1 MKVQNAKSGK
11 KARIE
16 IIPLIDVI
24 MFLLATFVLFT
35 LTMNK
40 TQTIDMKLPAS
51 TPTDKPPETKPEAIG
66 IDANGGFFLNK
77 RQVTWEDLVQ
87 YVIQVKR
94 DKGDAA
100 AFLIQGEEQADFG
113 LAVQLLDEARKQDI
127 KGMSIDTNAKKSV
140 H

>member
-40 TQTIDMKLPAS
+40 TQTIDMKLPGQN
-51 TPTDKPPETKPEAIG
+51 TPEKPPETKPEPIG

-113 LAVQLLDEARKQDI
+113 LAVQLLDEARKHDI